1 MAKTPIKVQNLEILL
16 KKYPKIE
23 VADELLKGF
32 KFGFRLGYTGPR
44 VGGESENLKSVL
56 QYPDKTKE
64 KILNEQKLGR
74 IAGPFKTKPIVNL
87 KISPIGIIPKA
98 EGLWRLITHLSYP
111 ENKSVNSFID
121 PEECT
126 VVYTSLDE
134 VLQEIAKMGKG
145 TLLAKMDIKS
155 AFRLMIINPG
165 DFDLLGFKFQGNY
178 YIDKCLPMGC
188 SKSCSLFEKFS
199 TFLQWALM
207 EKTNLEPVFHYLD
220 DFLFLGQATTQQCT
234 TLMQEYTNLCDFLGV
249 PLAEEKTVGPT
260 TKLTFLGLELDTVE
274 MVVRIPSDKLAT
286 LLGLLNMALL
296 KMSMQ
301 LKEMQS
307 LVGSLNFFSKGVPNA
322 RAFNRRFYD
331 AMCGIQKEH
340 HHIKLTKEIKEDLRM
355 WLQFLESFNGGTF
368 DT

>member
-1 MAKTPIKVQNLEILL
+1 MIFFEVKDEGSEDQIGDKTRKGGEATSGETAEVIKLWELAKTPIKVQNLEILL

-64 KILNEQKLGR
+64 KILNELKLGR
-74 IAGPFKTKPIVNL
+74 IAGPFKTKPIANL
-87 KISPIGIIPKA
+87 KISPIGIIPKT

-134 VLQEIAKMGKG
+134 VLQKIANMRKG

-207 EKTNLEPVFHYLD
+207 EKTNLESVFHYLD
-220 DFLFLGQATTQQCT
+220 DFLFLGQATTQHCT
-234 TLMQEYTNLCDFLGV
+234 TLMQEFTNLCEFLGV
-249 PLAEEKTVGPT
+249 PLVEEKTVGPS
-260 TKLTFLGLELDTVE
+260 TKLTFLGLELE
-274 MVVRIPSDKLAT
+274 
-286 LLGLLNMALL
+286 
-296 KMSMQ
+296 Q
-301 LKEMQS
+301 
-307 LVGSLNFFSKGVPNA
+307 
-322 RAFNRRFYD
+322 
-331 AMCGIQKEH
+331 
-340 HHIKLTKEIKEDLRM
+340 
-355 WLQFLESFNGGTF
+355 
-368 DT
+368 